1 MNGLQVKNKIKEHG
15 MPMKDVA
22 LAIGESEQSLQ
33 SMFKAKDIKVGV
45 LQKLA
50 DAIEKD
56 ISYFFEPLD
65 APIINKE
72 NPLSK
77 SVQKHT
83 NYKPTSELIPMYN
96 VDFIAG
102 TAFDAVE
109 NPTSKPDYYMDIP
122 DFRGCTAF
130 KAYSDSMEGLIKSGS
145 ILFGTKVERWNEFLE
160 YGQIY
165 GIVCEDGRKF
175 LKYIKRYK
183 DAPKEYFLLA
193 SENDF
198 YEDFEMPKKF
208 IRSIWLVHG
217 HLTKRV

>member
-1 MNGLQVKNKIKEHG
+1 MNGLAVRNRLKEHG
-15 MPMKDVA
+15 MPMKDIA
-22 LAIGESEQSLQ
+22 AAIGESEQSLQ
-33 SMFKAKDIKVGV
+33 SLLKTKDIKVGV

-50 DAIEKD
+50 DAIQKD
-56 ISYFFEPLD
+56 ISYFFQNEDTPTID
-65 APIINKE
+65 KE
-72 NPLSK
+72 NSLSE
-77 SVQKHT
+77 SIRKHT
-83 NYKPTSELIPMYN
+83 NYKPGSGLIPMYN

-109 NPTSKPDYYMDIP
+109 NPLTKPDYYMDIP

-145 ILFGTKVERWNEFLE
+145 ILFGTKVEHWNDYLE

-165 GIVCEDGRKF
+165 GIVCVDGRKF

-183 DAPKEYFLLA
+183 EAPKDYFLLA

-217 HLTKRV
+217 HLTKRI